1 MSLFARLLPQFPC
14 PGVVV
19 VVLCLS
25 LPPLRLCVEKRWVTR
40 DRTYAILRL
49 LPKSAIANRNV
60 ASRIAAFTLWKIFSR
75 AGKQPS
81 MSQKSLSQDPAPGTS
96 APFPQSQ
103 SVIDAEIAARKRQEI
118 GLSPRRATQQSEVQR
133 PPDKTGAHSS
143 PLQWLIIGALSLV
156 ALLLVYLIVAR
167 FVGAPAPVASL
178 QASVGQTI
186 SQRVDGALNSISS
199 LGSNPAALL
208 GAVNS
213 LPVRDDFS
221 DESSSLVRDFQPR
234 RWSMGAVPS
243 EGVYRIRMWPGV
255 IAWSTLGVAPTTP
268 YRLATRMTVSNE
280 TPWGYGGLLSRYSD
294 ERNFLFAQV
303 DGKGRYR
310 FQMQQAGVWS
320 TLQDWTEAAPLKTA
334 GLPNDLVLE
343 DNGDFA
349 ILYANGEA
357 IYTSPSLG
365 IPSGDAGVLAG
376 SLDPAVAEANFDW
389 VEISAIE

>member
-1 MSLFARLLPQFPC
+1 M
-14 PGVVV
+14 
-19 VVLCLS
+19 
-25 LPPLRLCVEKRWVTR
+25 TR
-40 DRTYAILRL
+40 DHEYAILRL
-49 LPKSAIANRNV
+49 LPKSAIAKRNV
-60 ASRIAAFTLWKIFSR
+60 ASRTAAFTLWKISSR

-81 MSQKSLSQDPAPGTS
+81 MSQKSLSQEPAPGPSALGPS

-133 PPDKTGAHSS
+133 PPDKAGTHSS
-143 PLQWLIIGALSLV
+143 PLQWLTIGALSLV

-167 FVGAPAPVASL
+167 FVGAPSPATSL
-178 QASVGQTI
+178 QASVAGTI
-186 SQRVDGALNSISS
+186 NSISS
-199 LGSNPAALL
+199 LSSNPAAIL
-208 GAVNS
+208 GAVNA

-243 EGVYRIRMWPGV
+243 EGLYRIRMWPGV

-268 YRLATRMTVSNE
+268 YRLATRMTISNE

-294 ERNFLFAQV
+294 ERNFLFAQI

-310 FQMQQAGVWS
+310 FQVQQAGVWS
-320 TLQDWTEAAPLKTA
+320 TLQDWTEAAPLQTA